1 MMHRI
6 DDGMKRVSERI
17 KLEHKVAAFASGG
30 RPDSAVSM
38 CSPSAHLY
46 LGYGCMLTSLFR
58 EKEGCAID
66 NPPGVRTT
74 RLTIVPRNNWLSTV
88 SRFDFTQRV
97 KQLVASLKS
106 SDVGTRDGSMVE
118 LAELLS
124 TSVLED
130 RRKLAV
136 TIVTAGQD
144 LFVTLSACAH
154 EMKRYADRVF
164 LNVCDLLVLIGPHL
178 QAIDSLPLQD
188 LAACAAEVA
197 SHLASQVPNIPE
209 AAAEALFGLM
219 QSNNPEVMTKVYC
232 ASSREIMSVCKVAVN
247 TDSVATCLQCVAR
260 MATVAGSDGQK
271 TLFNDIL
278 PTVGR
283 LCGRPGKMGEAA
295 ARTLLQILER
305 FPALTSTTVLTSRN
319 LVTLM
324 NNIR

>member
-1 MMHRI
+1 MNNYNWNRLH
-6 DDGMKRVSERI
+6 
-17 KLEHKVAAFASGG
+17 
-30 RPDSAVSM
+30 
-38 CSPSAHLY
+38 
-46 LGYGCMLTSLFR
+46 GYVFLP
-58 EKEGCAID
+58 KEGRERRWQSGSQD
-66 NPPGVRTT
+66 PP
-74 RLTIVPRNNWLSTV
+74 RLTIVSRNNWLPIV
-88 SRFDFTQRV
+88 PRFDFTQRV

-106 SDVGTRDGSMVE
+106 PDVGTRDGSMVE

-124 TSVLED
+124 TSVSED

-144 LFVTLSACAH
+144 LFATLSACAY
-154 EMKRYADRVF
+154 ELKRNADRVF
-164 LNVCDLLVLIGPHL
+164 LNVCDLLVLLGPHL
-178 QAIDSLPLQD
+178 QSIDSLPLQD
-188 LAACAAEVA
+188 LATCAAEVA

-219 QSNNPEVMTKVYC
+219 QSNNPDVMAKVYR
-232 ASSREIMSVCKVAVN
+232 ASSREIMFVCKVAVN
-247 TDSVATCLQCVAR
+247 TDSVANCLKCVAC
-260 MATVAGSDGQK
+260 MATVAGSDSQK
-271 TLFNDIL
+271 MFNDIL